1 MWHGSCLGK
10 KRESL
15 MTLAR
20 RLVFCLAILALLPW
34 WSIEAEALTITTPPT
49 LLYSGN
55 VFYPDVS
62 FTGPGHI
69 IGKTFNTLDSIS
81 ATVSYDR
88 YDFDLDPYGF
98 RWSEHILNNTG
109 VPWTGFHVEISAGDF
124 LNVAAGLNSVPG
136 PASIW
141 TFISRCR
148 TCPAASKRCTTASL

>member
-34 WSIEAEALTITTPPT
+34 GSIEAEGLTITAPPTPPALAFGLAMRPLPPWGRIEAEVLTITAPPT

-69 IGKTFNTLDSIS
+69 IGKAFDTLDSS
-81 ATVSYDR
+81 RAAVAYDR
-88 YDFDLDPYGF
+88 DGF
-98 RWSEHILNNTG
+98 
-109 VPWTGFHVEISAGDF
+109 
-124 LNVAAGLNSVPG
+124 
-136 PASIW
+136 
-141 TFISRCR
+141 
-148 TCPAASKRCTTASL
+148 